1 MIIPNED
8 KTQLVESSCIPDF
21 NSVISFKHE
30 KTNKQQLNF
39 NNSGLNYQYYSRGY
53 K

>member
-8 KTQLVESSCIPDF
+8 KTQLVESGCITDF
-21 NSVISFKHE
+21 NSVISFMHE
-30 KTNKQQLNF
+30 KTNKQGLNF
-39 NNSGLNYQYYSRGY
+39 NNLGLNYLYYSRDY